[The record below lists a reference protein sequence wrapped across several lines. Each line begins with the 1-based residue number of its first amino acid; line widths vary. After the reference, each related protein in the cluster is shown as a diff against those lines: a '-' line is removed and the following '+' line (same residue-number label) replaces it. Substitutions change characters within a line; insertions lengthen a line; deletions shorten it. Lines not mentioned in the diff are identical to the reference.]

1 MERARAYGIFTRVGA
16 VSEKERVRFLTLH
29 QRVRKSR
36 TKCFPCY
43 NLFILYIP
51 RFSHPKKYI
60 LALAKFELFEQ
71 VEYTEN
77 IILSKLPDKPTRDDC
92 EKTRENTIR
101 LNRGLCLNET
111 IFSRGEKLVSPL

>member
-16 VSEKERVRFLTLH
+16 VSEIERVRFLSLH

-36 TKCFPCY
+36 TKCFPCC
-43 NLFILYIP
+43 NLFIFYIP
-51 RFSHPKKYI
+51 RFSHTKKYI
-60 LALAKFELFEQ
+60 LALANFELLEQ

-92 EKTRENTIR
+92 EKARENTIR
-101 LNRGLCLNET
+101 LIVFERNDFFT
-111 IFSRGEKLVSPL
+111 W